1 MIDSDNGIFTDE
13 RKTVCI
19 IGSGLSGLT
28 CGMRLAKAGFRV
40 TVVEELTS
48 PGGLLAYT
56 RIGRE
61 YLELLP
67 HHLRKSDKTLLAL
80 SKEMGVDDRI
90 NWFDSAW
97 SGKASHRKVGYFDGG
112 FACLISSLM
121 QEITDN
127 GGHINYS
134 TTVAEIARFGNGM
147 YRTSCI
153 LSNSTRVVFDSAYV
167 IFTGSCRTFVNVS
180 HGLPIKMDDRDIL
193 MNVTYSAKITS
204 LMVMKHEVSQMF
216 YQVPPKDSGLPFKAI
231 INHSSAFGERGY
243 GGAVVYLIGSCAIT
257 DALWIDSDAEIML
270 KYFAGLR
277 KLYPSLRKSDVR
289 SWRLTKTRYALT
301 THYPEINLTNP
312 CENLYVCS
320 TGLTKYA
327 TNDTPE
333 NHMDSVAALA
343 GKISSE
349 IIKNYEE
356 SFGNG
361 SSHTS
366 VTDLAVQENNSKGSL
381 EGVFS

>member
-1 MIDSDNGIFTDE
+1 MTESDKE
-13 RKTVCI
+13 LLEEKKKVCI

-28 CGMRLAKAGFRV
+28 CGMRLAKAGFNV
-40 TVVEELTS
+40 TVVEELAS

-67 HHLRKSDKTLLAL
+67 HHLRKSDKSLLAL
-80 SKEMGVDDRI
+80 SKEMGVDDKI
-90 NWFDSAW
+90 EWFDSAW
-97 SGKASHRKVGYFDGG
+97 SGKASHRKVGYYNGG
-112 FACLISSLM
+112 YACLSSSLM
-121 QEITDN
+121 QEITDK
-127 GGHINYS
+127 GGQIYYS
-134 TTVAEIARFGNGM
+134 TTVAEIARLGNGM

-153 LSNSTRVVFDSAYV
+153 LSNSTRVVIDSAYV

-193 MNVTYSAKITS
+193 MNVTYSAKITAM
-204 LMVMKHEVSQMF
+204 MVMKHEVSQMF

-231 INHSSAFGERGY
+231 INHTSAFGERGY
-243 GGAVVYLIGSCAIT
+243 GGAVVYLVGSCSIT
-257 DALWIDSDAEIML
+257 DALWIDDDANIML

-277 KLYPSLRKSDVR
+277 KLYPSLRKSDVK

-301 THYPEINLTNP
+301 SKYPEIDLSNP
-312 CENLYVCS
+312 CENLFVCS

-333 NHMDSVAALA
+333 NHMDSVVSLA

-349 IIKNYEE
+349 IIRSYEASLTRNSE
-356 SFGNG
+356 S
-361 SSHTS
+361 T
-366 VTDLAVQENNSKGSL
+366 VTELNIQENLNKDSV
-381 EGVFS
+381 EGVLS

>member
-1 MIDSDNGIFTDE
+1 MDSDGIFVDE
-13 RKTVCI
+13 KKTVCI

-28 CGMRLAKAGFRV
+28 CGMKLAKAGFKV
-40 TVVEELTS
+40 TVVEELAS

-67 HHLRKSDKTLLAL
+67 HHLRKSDKALLAL
-80 SKEMGVDDRI
+80 SKEMGVDDKI

-97 SGKASHRKVGYFDGG
+97 SGKASHRKVGYYEGG

-121 QEITDN
+121 QAITDN
-127 GGHINYS
+127 GGHIYYS
-134 TTVAEIARFGNGM
+134 TTVAEIARLGSGM

-153 LSNSTRVVFDSAYV
+153 LSNSTRVVIDSAYV

-180 HGLPIKMDDRDIL
+180 HGLPIAMDDRDIL
-193 MNVTYSAKITS
+193 MNVTYSAKITAM
-204 LMVMKHEVSQMF
+204 MVMKHEVSQMF

-231 INHSSAFGERGY
+231 INHTSAFGERGY
-243 GGAVVYLIGSCAIT
+243 GGAVVYLVGSCSIT
-257 DALWIDSDAEIML
+257 DALWIDDDANIML

-277 KLYPSLRKSDVR
+277 KLYPSLRKSDVK

-301 THYPEINLTNP
+301 SKYPEIDLSNP
-312 CENLYVCS
+312 CENLFVCS

-333 NHMDSVAALA
+333 NHMDSVVSLA

-349 IIKNYEE
+349 IIRSYEASLTRNSE
-356 SFGNG
+356 S
-361 SSHTS
+361 T
-366 VTDLAVQENNSKGSL
+366 VTELNIQENLNKDSV
-381 EGVFS
+381 EGVLS